1 MSHVCTSFSN
11 KHYLP
16 CLLVAQIVMRLIR
29 QGVDATLR
37 NPMTAYHDRVRLL
50 NYGYVT

>member
-1 MSHVCTSFSN
+1 VFTDSGIV
-11 KHYLP
+11 
-16 CLLVAQIVMRLIR
+16 QIVLQVVMRLIR

-50 NYGYVT
+50 NYGWVTEGLLM